1 MMGDLNAATEGA
13 IPAGFDNVWT
23 SIYDDKSWAA
33 ILLAIVLVLIIVVS
47 VLPPVKDALSRV
59 NGLIL
64 TVLGVVALVIGGV
77 ATLDAMGS
85 ASDLQDAFAGMAAAG
100 QIPEAFTVSIGM
112 GWVLLIVGGGI
123 AAVGGI
129 LNVMANQ
136 GEGE

>member
-1 MMGDLNAATEGA
+1 MEQLNAAESA
-13 IPAGFDNVWT
+13 IPASFDNVWT

-33 ILLAIVLVLIIVVS
+33 ILLAVVLVLILVVS
-47 VLPPVKDALSRV
+47 LLPPVRAALSRV

-77 ATLDAMGS
+77 ATLDAMDS
-85 ASDLQDAFAGMAAAG
+85 ASDLQDAFAQMAAG
-100 QIPEAFTVSIGM
+100 GLIPEAFTVSIGM

-136 GEGE
+136 GDAA